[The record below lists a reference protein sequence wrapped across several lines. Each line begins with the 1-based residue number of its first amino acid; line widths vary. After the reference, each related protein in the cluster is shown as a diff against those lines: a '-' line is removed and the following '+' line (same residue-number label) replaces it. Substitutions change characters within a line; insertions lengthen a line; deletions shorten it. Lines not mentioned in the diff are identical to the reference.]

1 MAREFKVY
9 RCPICGNIITVLH
22 TGGGTLVCC
31 GQPMKLLQAGEN
43 DTASKE
49 KHVPVVTVSDGRIDV
64 AVGSV
69 AHPMTP
75 EHYIQWIALVTDS
88 AVYTKFLTPEDAPAA
103 SFMVPDA
110 GTGFE
115 VYEYCNL
122 HGLFKA

>member
-1 MAREFKVY
+1 MVREFKVY
-9 RCPICGNIITVLH
+9 RCPVCGNIVTLLH

-31 GQPMKLLQAGEN
+31 GQPMKLLVAGEN

-49 KHVPVVTVSDGRIDV
+49 KHIPVVTLNGTKVEA
-64 AVGSV
+64 AVGIV

-88 AVYTKFLTPEDAPAA
+88 EVYTKFLTPDDAPAA
-103 SFMVPDA
+103 VFVIPD
-110 GTGFE
+110 GKTDFE